1 MEESQKLVDDL
12 LEFVEQSCVKAVRHV
27 ESMLHWDSVPGRVLA
42 MCVNQCADQLPC
54 SKPLLSR
61 PLMACTACH
70 VVLNK
75 LRSAHD
81 LESASVWQSHGWR
94 CSGCSHPLP
103 FSRRVFRSAT
113 FYGHT
118 YR

>member
-1 MEESQKLVDDL
+1 M
-12 LEFVEQSCVKAVRHV
+12 
-27 ESMLHWDSVPGRVLA
+27 PGRVLV

-70 VVLNK
+70 VVPNK

-81 LESASVWQSHGWR
+81 VESASVWQSLAAREAFVAVYAFPGHHKGMHTAVQEM
-94 CSGCSHPLP
+94 SSTLQPSEP
-103 FSRRVFRSAT
+103 FLCRLLAFQGS
-113 FYGHT
+113 GHT
-118 YR
+118 RWTCAR